1 MVGVG
6 VVLPIDKNRAHI
18 IYVSLVFITCYIL
31 LAIIAMR
38 PMIAFDSFWHLQMGK
53 DFLENG
59 LSPWVDH
66 YSFSYP
72 GGDISSIP
80 LMFQILVYKF
90 VSLFGEERGFYLIK
104 LFYITLLFLAL
115 FAYFR
120 KIKANGYIVF
130 LLLPIIAMAINLR
143 LILRPEIFSYVLI
156 VISLI
161 LYLRAQ
167 KSFVTKELVYISL
180 LLLFWANYHT
190 PIIGYI
196 IIFGLFL
203 DKAVNKLIHQD
214 DSFSWTFWFVS
225 GGVVFSIGF
234 ININEQFFVG
244 QHFVLDALSVMS
256 NDYSQYVQE
265 YKDSYGLYSTDLMV
279 HVSWALSIY
288 VAIWSLI
295 NKQYGFLFITG
306 LLIYFSWTLSR
317 LVTAATLIN
326 MCVLALYLSQVMFTK
341 HMVHIRPAIR
351 KAMYF
356 VSYIVAL
363 MAYFYL
369 GSIANTSINENGN
382 KQLVLEKRYPV
393 QVADYLRSYQSGGN
407 ILNVL
412 QYGSYF
418 INKLPPSFKVYYDG
432 RSNILYPFDFVVHNH
447 RLWRDKNIMNEVVDR
462 YDVNYA
468 THVNTV
474 EKFGF
479 LDSSEKLRLGFA
491 DDNYQ
496 LFTDKKINVFPLSSM
511 LLVFPACWND
521 DWTKGIQKEIILSEE
536 LFEDKDYTL
545 KYVLAFMNEYLSQV
559 DKQSFFESL
568 QPEKMH
574 TDGVRRLALHLALKS
589 ASTDVVSDLFTSVQI
604 KSNYDIL
611 IYSHYLAMTEQYTD
625 AENLLYYYFENTKN
639 AKKIITFDKI
649 AIMYRV
655 LTILEHNVE
664 LQHFESTYK
673 DELKEKLKGVNFDTE
688 GELLFDYICK

>member
-1 MVGVG
+1 
-6 VVLPIDKNRAHI
+6 
-18 IYVSLVFITCYIL
+18 
-31 LAIIAMR
+31 MR
-38 PMIAFDSFWHLQMGK
+38 PMLAFDIFWHLQMGK
-53 DFLENG
+53 DFLEGG

-80 LMFQILVYKF
+80 LMFQVLVYKF
-90 VSLFGEERGFYLIK
+90 VSLFGEETGFYLVK
-104 LFYITLLFLAL
+104 LFYITSLLLVL

-120 KIKANGYIVF
+120 KINANGYIVF
-130 LLLPIIAMAINLR
+130 LILPIIAMAINLR

-167 KSFVTKELVYISL
+167 KSFVTKELVFISL
-180 LLLFWANYHT
+180 LLLFWVNYHN

-203 DKAVNKLIHQD
+203 EKAVNKLINSD
-214 DSFSWTFWFVS
+214 ESFSWAFWFIC
-225 GGVVFSIGF
+225 GGVIFSIGF

-244 QHFVLDALSVMS
+244 RHFTLKMIDVMS
-256 NDYSQYVQE
+256 NDFSQYVQE

-295 NKQYGFLFITG
+295 NRQYGFLFITI
-306 LLIYFSWTLSR
+306 LLTYFSWSTSR
-317 LVTAATLIN
+317 LVTVATLVN
-326 MCVLALYLSQVMFTK
+326 MCILALYFSQVMFTK
-341 HMVHIRPAIR
+341 HMVKIRPSIR

-369 GSIANTSINENGN
+369 VSIAKTSMEENEN
-382 KQLVLEKRYPV
+382 KQQVLERRYPV
-393 QVADYLRSYQSGGN
+393 QVADYLTSYQSGGN

-418 INKLPPSFKVYYDG
+418 INKLPSTFKVYYDG

-447 RLWRDKNIMNEVVDR
+447 NLWRDKKIMNEVIDR

-468 THVNTV
+468 LRENSPKRFV
-474 EKFGF
+474 F
-479 LDSSEKLRLGFA
+479 LSSSEKLTLGFA

-496 LFTDKKINVFPLSSM
+496 LFTDSKVNVFPLSSM
-511 LLVFPACWND
+511 LLVFPTCWND
-521 DWTKGIQKEIILSEE
+521 EWAQGIQNEIALSEKILGGKE
-536 LFEDKDYTL
+536 YTL
-545 KYVLAFMNEYLSQV
+545 KFVLTFMKEYLSYEN
-559 DKQSFFESL
+559 KQLFFDDL
-568 QPEKMH
+568 QIDKMH
-574 TDGVRRLALHLALKS
+574 SDGVRRLAFHLALNK
-589 ASTDVVSDLFTSVQI
+589 VSKETISQLFTSI
-604 KSNYDIL
+604 ELKKAHDIL
-611 IYSHYLAMTEQYTD
+611 IYSHYLAKTGEYSD
-625 AENLLYYYFENTKN
+625 AENLLYYYFTN
-639 AKKIITFDKI
+639 ATNSNKEITIDI
-649 AIMYRV
+649 VAIMYRV
-655 LTILEHNVE
+655 LNILENNTE

-673 DELKEKLKGVNFDTE
+673 
-688 GELLFDYICK
+688 GELEEQLKNANFNVEGAFTFDNICK